1 MGDSLPLIEIKE
13 KDDGGDDGKS
23 LLTSLLTYKHYFKC
37 FMGNKSHNPMRE
49 VILSFPFYK
58 YEKPRY
64 RMVKTLA

>member
-1 MGDSLPLIEIKE
+1 MMAVMMVNPYV
-13 KDDGGDDGKS
+13 

-49 VILSFPFYK
+49 VILSFPFYR